1 MLDARTRVIA
11 ADIQWI
17 FQKRKSGPKP
27 WRNKYYFRSKAGL
40 LFYAPKPT
48 ADELVALPNWFEKN
62 EKNDSDREGPPRFQT
77 KKGFSK

>member
-17 FQKRKSGPKP
+17 FQKRKGGAKP

-40 LFYAPKPT
+40 LFHAPKPT
-48 ADELVALPNWFEKN
+48 ADELVALPDRF
-62 EKNDSDREGPPRFQT
+62 EKNDSDQ
-77 KKGFSK
+77 